1 MNLPRPRLP
10 PREVLPA
17 QNSINSFAKLQRRIR
32 INRSNVGAAFVV
44 VGGGAEIYSP
54 GEKARWT
61 VANQIPSAVVFGLR
75 APANILG
82 KVVVFVERR

>member
-1 MNLPRPRLP
+1 L
-10 PREVLPA
+10 
-17 QNSINSFAKLQRRIR
+17 IR
-32 INRSNVGAAFVV
+32 IVLVV
-44 VGGGAEIYSP
+44 GGAEISYP

-82 KVVVFVERR
+82 KVVVFVKAGEEIAN